1 MSDAATNLA
10 TARAYLKALEDGRPQ
25 DAQALFDP
33 EIVQI
38 EHPNLLKPSGERRT
52 AIMMA
57 ADGQRGLK
65 ILERQTFEVVNAI
78 AEDDRVSLEVLW
90 TGVLAIPLRDLR
102 PGDEMRC
109 FSGIFLDFKDGKIIG
124 QRNYDCFAPF

>member
-90 TGVLAIPLRDLR
+90 TGVLAIPLRDLK